1 MIFDYTVKQDGQTY
15 EPGQNVPDMG
25 SVVCTS
31 YSGKVRDY
39 ELLSKDLDKL
49 PKYDDLG
56 TGSSAYV
63 IDTAEFYKYESTTKM
78 WYKQ

>member
-1 MIFDYTVKQDGQTY
+1 
-15 EPGQNVPDMG
+15 MG
-25 SVVCTS
+25 SVVCTK

-56 TGSSAYV
+56 TGSSSYV
-63 IDTAEFYKYESTTKM
+63 IDTAEFYKFESTNKN